1 MSVTQTKLEEA
12 AFPELRKLIQ
22 KLSAEEPVELREI
35 RTGTLT
41 KAPGSYDQY
50 FTTWDFAN
58 GIVRDY
64 SMNLYQLVRMAHDES
79 LSVEN
84 VLTVFRTWDPI
95 YSNYLGY
102 SGFPTL
108 AEYAAKLREPVADRR
123 ELVDRLSA
131 FTEYVNRLTAWSHH
145 YFPWHV
151 GEHYRYNTSE
161 LEQREEYS
169 PIPVSV
175 QETKSRHVPIRLTWE
190 PIGVSV
196 DAEIAC
202 DLNDQLA
209 EDFLAS
215 LPFTVLQDH
224 AVVSGES
231 MYAWAPLVSV
241 APTPVTERICD
252 APPGRLRFSQATGNK
267 LIVQYGPTTET
278 LRAPVLGRVVEEH
291 VDLLPKVG
299 QAVWE
304 STFRTKDLIWITAE
318 LR

>member
-1 MSVTQTKLEEA
+1 MSAAYPDLKES
-12 AFPELRKLIQ
+12 AFPDLKEFTRKLA
-22 KLSAEEPVELREI
+22 AEEPSEI
-35 RTGTLT
+35 RQMRTGTLNE
-41 KAPGSYDQY
+41 APGSYDQY

-79 LSVEN
+79 LPVEN

-95 YSNYLGY
+95 YSKYLGY

-108 AEYAAKLREPVADRR
+108 AEYAERIHAPVADRS
-123 ELVDRLSA
+123 ELVDRLA
-131 FTEYVNRLTAWSHH
+131 TFTEYVNRLTAWSHH

-151 GEHYRYNTSE
+151 GEHYRYNSSE
-161 LEQREEYS
+161 LALRQEYT
-169 PIPVSV
+169 PTPVSV
-175 QETKSRHVPIRLTWE
+175 AEEPSRRIPIRLTWE
-190 PIGVSV
+190 PLGLSV
-196 DAEIAC
+196 DAELAC
-202 DLNDQLA
+202 DLNERLC
-209 EDFLAS
+209 EDFLAC

-278 LRAPVLGRVVEEH
+278 LRGPVLGKVVDEH
-291 VDLLPKVG
+291 IDRLPKVG

-318 LR
+318 RL